1 MKLSSGFKLVLGML
15 AALLALYVLMQ
26 VYLVTYPS
34 YKTEVAVLYEMS
46 DEISAEGTVVRKETV
61 SSDDGGIKYFLVADG
76 DKVAKGE
83 RVAEY
88 YRDSESAVRNLY
100 IQRLKDELEVLK
112 GVAKGNRGDTNLTSV
127 RRSIYDLLYEYSAL
141 FARDDYSSVS
151 ILRNSLIGDLSGYE
165 IAAGEE
171 VDPSE
176 RITKLS
182 NTIEALER
190 LSSEPIGSVEAEES
204 GFFVSF
210 IDGCENIITPDD
222 FYSMTPDK
230 LRSMIKEVHD
240 RYSYGDSYYKILSDY
255 SWYYICSMPAEEAAR
270 LKAGSTYYADF
281 SFSSASDLPAVV
293 EAILPSEDG
302 TFAIVILAF
311 DRMNPAASI
320 LRNEDVK
327 IKFSNYRGIRVKKTS
342 LRLIDGEL
350 GVYIKYGNLVKF
362 KKVDIIYEG
371 EDFIISSATEGSG
384 SYLSLYDEII
394 TSGKNLYKDR
404 DLNRS

>member
-1 MKLSSGFKLVLGML
+1 ML
-15 AALLALYVLMQ
+15 AALLLLYILMQ
-26 VYLVTYPS
+26 IYLVTYPS
-34 YKTEVAVLYEMS
+34 YKTELAVMYELS
-46 DEISAEGTVVRKETV
+46 DEISAEGTVVRKEAV
-61 SSDDGGIKYFLVADG
+61 SSDNNGIKYFLVADG

-88 YRDSESAVRNLY
+88 YRDSDSAVRNLY
-100 IQRLKDELEVLK
+100 LQRLKAELEILK
-112 GVAKGNRGDTNLTSV
+112 GVAKGNRGDTNLSSV
-127 RRSIYDLLYEYSAL
+127 RRSVYNLIYEYSGL
-141 FARDDYSSVS
+141 FARNDFSTVS
-151 ILRNSLIGDLSGYE
+151 ELRNSLISYLSGYE
-165 IAAGEE
+165 VSAGGE

-176 RITKLS
+176 RIQELS
-182 NTIEALER
+182 DTIQSLER
-190 LSSEPIGSVEAEES
+190 LSSEPIGSVTAEES

-222 FYSMTPDK
+222 FYTMSPDK
-230 LRSMIKEVHD
+230 LKSMIKEVHD

-255 SWYYICSMPAEEAAR
+255 SWYYVCSMPVEDAAR
-270 LKAGSTYYADF
+270 LKTGSTYFADF

-302 TFAIVILAF
+302 SFAIVILAF
-311 DRMNPAASI
+311 DRMNPAAAV
-320 LRNEDVK
+320 LRNEDVN
-327 IKFSNYRGIRVKKTS
+327 IKFSNYRGIKVKKTS

-350 GVYIKYGNLVKF
+350 GVYIKYGSLVKF
-362 KKVDIIYEG
+362 KKVDIIYEA
-371 EDFIISSATEGSG
+371 EDYILSSATEGSG